1 MMNKDRLPDGV
12 KEQEINILDLIA
24 VIVKRKNLILGLI
37 LAAAIGSFAYTSLK
51 PPLYV
56 ATARVIPPD
65 KKYVGLISVLSTVME
80 EIPPAL
86 MGEKLAENAQICAG
100 ILKSKSVEDA
110 AIKRLDLGR
119 SFKTGSQEEAR
130 EILKSMVQIEVGK
143 DNIVSVT
150 AQDKDSKLAEAVVNS
165 FVEEL
170 GRKYVQLNLIEVGA
184 ESAFLTKILDEIRKD
199 LQESEQSLKS
209 FQAAGKDFKN
219 KPRDFATLRG
229 VAGFNQLLVNRRT
242 APEAK
247 GNQNEV
253 AGLLESVQEDV
264 VRLQAQLPV
273 YERQYRS
280 NPASSDFDKT
290 SDFTRITKELRTKL
304 EVFELLARQ
313 YGTVRLS
320 ETKNSASVRLQ
331 DVAASTQAIKP
342 KRSLIVILST
352 LTALIIG
359 VFLAFFREYLEKMPE
374 EERVCWREI
383 KHLAGIK

>member
-1 MMNKDRLPDGV
+1 MNKDRLPDGV

-199 LQESEQSLKS
+199 LQETEQSLKS